1 MSNQLNLPNSESISL
16 IIIYRSL
23 YILKH
28 KFQQFKPQLIE
39 IYKKY
44 SQSKINTKEQNA
56 PLLIKVNISSFNNI
70 LKEILSLINMLIVQ
84 IKNPNELYIYDY
96 ISPEKQKTLN
106 ENITEIIYK
115 YIIDKLKKY
124 NELYY
129 NKKIYPL
136 ELINK
141 YTVDDRD
148 NYPIVEYNKKGKII
162 HSFDELKRIS
172 DENCSLMSQREE
184 KKEEYESLEQIL
196 KYTNILFIETLPVI
210 IADFIQ
216 NNNSYAIIDLEND
229 ELTNEV
235 RNLFDK
241 EILSKISKENKAI
254 NKEIIGHDII
264 KEEEIKDLLKEKLN
278 IIRNI
283 KLYEELKSSKLKNKE
298 NVQYIDEMLLKL
310 TKEKGDIDVK
320 IKRKE
325 LSSIQKDIRKSKS
338 DYSTFQKM
346 FLSKIEEST
355 KPKKITH
362 IKSKSEIK
370 KLPLPMSSKDKTEQA
385 LNEIFHFYSNQHHYA
400 GNSPTF
406 DDIQRKSNY
415 LDIAEFSKF
424 CVEFQIK
431 IPKEKIVEL
440 YKKNTSNQKEMH
452 YSDFIKSLN
461 QMSRA
466 FNSNKINNIS
476 KKIDKIKEK
485 LLTMKTETN
494 EGLTEFRRKSIY
506 NSPSKKKS
514 PRGFSSEDDEE
525 GNFNSHRVSPR
536 RASQLFESKKRTM
549 QNELHMLEDKLN
561 QLKGFTFDEQFK
573 EFVKYIGVDD
583 KNTYKKKMKGFIIP
597 FHNMKERNL
606 FFEGEDQFFRI
617 KNTLTLEKIEKIKKE
632 KKKEKEIQ
640 KEIIKQNNY
649 NKKIIKFENNNKKLE
664 EHYTEK
670 MKVKNYI
677 GNYEKRIV
685 FDKEARG
692 EYNYNW
698 NRIENTAI
706 DDLSLDNKDKELFI
720 DSDNSD
726 DIELLKHLNNENNS
740 ADKTKKNT
748 CDLGLL
754 NNSNKKENNLLII
767 SNDNKEISQIKPKE
781 ISQSTSKMKISES
794 KDNVLMT
801 QQKKNQQSSSKLIQK
816 EPLAIK
822 IEDQSIKSKRNMKN
836 PSSFPIIPTSTKS
849 LISSNIIS
857 TSQSIQINPLQSSQP
872 QLSLPYINRN
882 MVVST
887 NQNYNSTS
895 NLYQPI
901 NSYPN
906 YRSQSS
912 VNSSPRS
919 NKRNP
924 FVSSFRANNV
934 LTTSKELEKTLE
946 KKNEIYSNRVKE
958 NLDLIDKIRE
968 SQNVKFI
975 QRIEKEHRKKNIYPY
990 LERNQKILIQ
1000 NN

>member
-1 MSNQLNLPNSESISL
+1 MNHQFNLPNSESISL

-28 KFQQFKPQLIE
+28 KFQQYKPQLIE

-44 SQSKINTKEQNA
+44 SQSKINSKEQNA
-56 PLLIKVNISSFNNI
+56 PLLIKVNVSSFCDI

-96 ISPEKQKTLN
+96 ISPEKHKNFN
-106 ENITEIIYK
+106 ENITDRIYK
-115 YIIDKLKKY
+115 FIIDKLKKY

-148 NYPIVEYNKKGKII
+148 SYPIVEYNKKGKII

-172 DENCSLMSQREE
+172 DDNYSLMNKKEE
-184 KKEEYESLEQIL
+184 KKEEYESLDQIL
-196 KYTNILFIETLPVI
+196 KTTDILFIETLPVI

-254 NKEIIGHDII
+254 NKEIIGHNII

-278 IIRNI
+278 IVRNI

-310 TKEKGDIDVK
+310 TKEKGEIDVK

-346 FLSKIEEST
+346 FLSKTEEST
-355 KPKKITH
+355 KPKKVTH

-370 KLPLPMSSKDKTEQA
+370 KHPLPISNKDKTELA
-385 LNEIFHFYSNQHHYA
+385 LKEIFHFYSNQHHYA

-440 YKKNTSNQKEMH
+440 YKKNTSNQKEMQ
-452 YSDFIKSLN
+452 YTDFINSLN
-461 QMSRA
+461 LMSRA
-466 FNSNKINNIS
+466 FNSNKINNLS
-476 KKIDKIKEK
+476 KRIDKIKEK
-485 LLTMKTETN
+485 LLTMRTETN
-494 EGLTEFRRKSIY
+494 EGLTEFRRRSIY
-506 NSPSKKKS
+506 NSPGKK
-514 PRGFSSEDDEE
+514 RGFSSEDDEDS
-525 GNFNSHRVSPR
+525 NFNSHRVSPR
-536 RASQLFESKKRTM
+536 RASQLFGSKKRTM
-549 QNELHMLEDKLN
+549 QNELNILEDKIN
-561 QLKGFTFDEQFK
+561 KLKGFTFDEQFK

-583 KNTYKKKMKGFIIP
+583 KNSYKKKMKGFIIP

-606 FFEGEDQFFRI
+606 FFEGEEQIFRI

-640 KEIIKQNNY
+640 KEIIKQKKY
-649 NKKIIKFENNNKKLE
+649 NQKIRKFENNNKKLE

-706 DDLSLDNKDKELFI
+706 NDLSLDNKDKELFI

-740 ADKTKKNT
+740 IDKVKKNT
-748 CDLGLL
+748 IDLGPL
-754 NNSNKKENNLLII
+754 NHSNNKKENNLLITT
-767 SNDNKEISQIKPKE
+767 NDNKEISQIKLKE
-781 ISQSTSKMKISES
+781 ISDTTSKMKISES

-801 QQKKNQQSSSKLIQK
+801 QPKKNQLSTSKPIQK
-816 EPLAIK
+816 EPLSIK
-822 IEDQSIKSKRNMKN
+822 IEDQSIKPIKN
-836 PSSFPIIPTSTKS
+836 ISTFPIIPTSTKS

-857 TSQSIQINPLQSSQP
+857 TSQSIQMNPLQSSQP

-882 MVVST
+882 RVVNS

-901 NSYPN
+901 YSYPN

-924 FVSSFRANNV
+924 FVSSYRSNNV

-958 NLDLIDKIRE
+958 NLYLVDKIRE

-975 QRIEKEHRKKNIYPY
+975 QRIEKEHQKKNIYPY
-990 LERNQKILIQ
+990 LERNQKLLIQ

>member
-1 MSNQLNLPNSESISL
+1 
-16 IIIYRSL
+16 
-23 YILKH
+23 
-28 KFQQFKPQLIE
+28 
-39 IYKKY
+39 
-44 SQSKINTKEQNA
+44 
-56 PLLIKVNISSFNNI
+56 
-70 LKEILSLINMLIVQ
+70 
-84 IKNPNELYIYDY
+84 
-96 ISPEKQKTLN
+96 
-106 ENITEIIYK
+106 
-115 YIIDKLKKY
+115 
-124 NELYY
+124 
-129 NKKIYPL
+129 
-136 ELINK
+136 
-141 YTVDDRD
+141 
-148 NYPIVEYNKKGKII
+148 
-162 HSFDELKRIS
+162 
-172 DENCSLMSQREE
+172 
-184 KKEEYESLEQIL
+184 
-196 KYTNILFIETLPVI
+196 
-210 IADFIQ
+210 
-216 NNNSYAIIDLEND
+216 
-229 ELTNEV
+229 
-235 RNLFDK
+235 
-241 EILSKISKENKAI
+241 
-254 NKEIIGHDII
+254 
-264 KEEEIKDLLKEKLN
+264 
-278 IIRNI
+278 
-283 KLYEELKSSKLKNKE
+283 
-298 NVQYIDEMLLKL
+298 
-310 TKEKGDIDVK
+310 
-320 IKRKE
+320 
-325 LSSIQKDIRKSKS
+325 
-338 DYSTFQKM
+338 
-346 FLSKIEEST
+346 
-355 KPKKITH
+355 
-362 IKSKSEIK
+362 
-370 KLPLPMSSKDKTEQA
+370 
-385 LNEIFHFYSNQHHYA
+385 
-400 GNSPTF
+400 
-406 DDIQRKSNY
+406 
-415 LDIAEFSKF
+415 
-424 CVEFQIK
+424 
-431 IPKEKIVEL
+431 
-440 YKKNTSNQKEMH
+440 
-452 YSDFIKSLN
+452 
-461 QMSRA
+461 
-466 FNSNKINNIS
+466 
-476 KKIDKIKEK
+476 
-485 LLTMKTETN
+485 
-494 EGLTEFRRKSIY
+494 
-506 NSPSKKKS
+506 
-514 PRGFSSEDDEE
+514 
-525 GNFNSHRVSPR
+525 
-536 RASQLFESKKRTM
+536 
-549 QNELHMLEDKLN
+549 
-561 QLKGFTFDEQFK
+561 
-573 EFVKYIGVDD
+573 
-583 KNTYKKKMKGFIIP
+583 
-597 FHNMKERNL
+597 
-606 FFEGEDQFFRI
+606 
-617 KNTLTLEKIEKIKKE
+617 
-632 KKKEKEIQ
+632 
-640 KEIIKQNNY
+640 
-649 NKKIIKFENNNKKLE
+649 
-664 EHYTEK
+664 

-857 TSQSIQINPLQSSQP
+857 TSQSIQMNPLQSSQP

-924 FVSSFRANNV
+924 FVSSFRSNNV

-975 QRIEKEHRKKNIYPY
+975 QRIEKEQRKKNIYPY
-990 LERNQKILIQ
+990 LERNQGVLLQ